1 MDCVTVLGPLWL
13 LFYGFFKVKLFNL
26 EKVQGR
32 KIRRLA
38 LTLVEKV
45 AAQFSLKKSKKKKK
59 RQNNVWLKTKVRKV
73 QKTEPWW
80 MYILKKCTLLVR
92 LCNTSLVLGRAG
104 GLRRL

>member
-45 AAQFSLKKSKKKKK
+45 AAQFSLKNQKRQKKK
-59 RQNNVWLKTKVRKV
+59 
-73 QKTEPWW
+73 
-80 MYILKKCTLLVR
+80 TLSPQFYTFHYHL
-92 LCNTSLVLGRAG
+92 TG
-104 GLRRL
+104 

>member
-45 AAQFSLKKSKKKKK
+45 AAQFS
-59 RQNNVWLKTKVRKV
+59 
-73 QKTEPWW
+73 
-80 MYILKKCTLLVR
+80 
-92 LCNTSLVLGRAG
+92 
-104 GLRRL
+104 